1 MVEYDPIG
9 TIRSPYEAEA
19 PFQPVPDAG
28 DFALELDP
36 EFAAGLDRLEEFAY
50 AYVLFHLDRA
60 REYSLSVE
68 PPWRAGTE
76 IGLFATRAPSRP
88 NPIGLSVVRVRGV
101 DGSRVEIS
109 PIDAFDGTPLL
120 DLKPYVDGLDA
131 KSDADVGW
139 IDLESAADQEHLASH
154 VKGIPH

>member
-1 MVEYDPIG
+1 V
-9 TIRSPYEAEA
+9 
-19 PFQPVPDAG
+19 
-28 DFALELDP
+28 
-36 EFAAGLDRLEEFAY
+36 
-50 AYVLFHLDRA
+50 
-60 REYSLSVE
+60 
-68 PPWRAGTE
+68 GTE